1 MMKNKKRLLII
12 LSCGYLLLA
21 NSQSAFAKNIQHNL
35 RVDGIVCP
43 FCVAT
48 SAKSL
53 RKIDGVKHVDADL
66 KNSIIKVCA
75 DTKADLN
82 EETLTKLFLDKG
94 FSYRGKEIQTECDS

>member
-1 MMKNKKRLLII
+1 MINKKRLLTALI
-12 LSCGYLLLA
+12 SGYVLLT
-21 NSQSAFAKNIQHNL
+21 NSPLVLAKNVQHNL

-75 DTKADLN
+75 DQSADLN
-82 EETLTKLFLDKG
+82 GQTLTQLFLDNG
-94 FSYRGKEIQTECDS
+94 FSYRGKETQAECDS